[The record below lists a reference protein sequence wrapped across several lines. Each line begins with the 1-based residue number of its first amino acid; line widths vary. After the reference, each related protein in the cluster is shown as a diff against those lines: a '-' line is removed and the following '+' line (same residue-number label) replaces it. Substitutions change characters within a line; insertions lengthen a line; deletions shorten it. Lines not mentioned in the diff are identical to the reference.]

1 MLELWLRK
9 FSLQQLV
16 FVSTDLADKQ
26 VQVAKKKQELDD
38 LDDESTDIFK
48 SNVIECYSI
57 QPASVPDVDNL
68 CLVQFAA
75 YYFKDYRK
83 ENRETIDTQPEV
95 ITDD

>member
-75 YYFKDYRK
+75 YYCNQK
-83 ENRETIDTQPEV
+83 
-95 ITDD
+95 